1 MNDQRK
7 TIFEQRMEFLT
18 DDDVSDVIEDFR
30 HQVCEDL
37 IETHVPR
44 KAYAEQWDI
53 EGLDNKTKQLMRIS
67 VPFSDWAKEEGIAD
81 EEMLER
87 LKNSTDLMYKELT
100 TGLAPEDMQR
110 AEKDILLQVID
121 LSWREHL
128 QQLDNLKSVIGMRAY
143 GQRDPLNEYKSEAFQ
158 LFDNLL
164 TDLREGVTK
173 AVTNLLMRVAEQ
185 RQAQQAPRA
194 PQPSSSA
201 APRGPMDMMTG
212 AGTAAIGAAAPAAAA
227 GTADITPADLV
238 GVSRNAPCPCGSG
251 KKVKHCHGKV

>member
-1 MNDQRK
+1 M
-7 TIFEQRMEFLT
+7 
-18 DDDVSDVIEDFR
+18 IEDFR

-37 IETHVPR
+37 IEVHVPR

-67 VPFSDWAKEEGIAD
+67 VPFDEWAKEEGIAD

-87 LKNSTDLMYKELT
+87 LKNSTNIMYNELT

-173 AVTNLLMRVAEQ
+173 AITNLLMRVAEQ
-185 RQAQQAPRA
+185 RQTQQAQAQNQA
-194 PQPSSSA
+194 PQVRATA
-201 APRGPMDMMTG
+201 APRGPMDMLTG
-212 AGTAAIGAAAPAAAA
+212 AGTAAIGTASTASAA
-227 GTADITPADLV
+227 TSNADITPADLV

-251 KKVKHCHGKV
+251 KKVKQCHGKV